1 MRETVKGVC
10 SLGKMSANS
19 AVIKFG
25 FSNHKQYICKST
37 SKRKHSATCKYC
49 NATLTE
55 VAGTTS
61 NFCRHLERNHRFLEY
76 KAGLEKD
83 VKQPTLQSFTQKVQ
97 IYSLHSPRQQ
107 AITEAIVK
115 DLTVG
120 SSLPLSFVENG
131 HFKHFLEIVDC
142 KYTPADRRLRSFLGV
157 TAHVCCKTK
166 DSYVLESYLLDCRR
180 FTGRHSGEQIAS
192 ALEEITEEYGI
203 SQKITYIITH
213 NAANMKCAFK
223 VHMPQQQSDDS
234 ESEEENLDDEHLW
247 EDMTSVEDTELPW
260 SSSER
265 LSCFAH
271 SLQLVVT
278 DGMKEVRAVSR
289 TIAKTSRFTTL
300 LHSSSQFKDKFEA
313 MFDTSKTVPAANN
326 TRWNN
331 TFKQV
336 QSLTALDHKAL
347 TEMCSKNY
355 EDVIFRSCEWNQLK
369 ELCSLL
375 APFSEATDLTEG
387 EKSVT
392 ISMVALRHEREK
404 PFDHKVYFLAIML
417 DPQFNTLTTDV
428 ENIMNTEEDA
438 TESGA
443 MNVHPP
449 SDSPPAKCPRLLSRY
464 KAQKKRNLTQDSS
477 IVTQIGKYFE
487 ATQDSDTDNALVFR
501 AKNRDRFS
509 HLHKLALKML
519 TVPASSAPVER
530 VFSRGGIKMRPHWS
544 RLGHK
549 MLQSLIHLK
558 CNQTLP

>member
-1 MRETVKGVC
+1 
-10 SLGKMSANS
+10 MSANS

-37 SKRKHSATCKYC
+37 SKRKHSANCKYC

-61 NFCRHLERNHRFLEY
+61 SFCRHLERKHKERFLEY

-97 IYSLHSPRQQ
+97 IYSLNSPRQQ

-115 DLTVG
+115 DLIVG
-120 SSLPLSFVENG
+120 CSLPLSFVENG

-142 KYTPADRRLRSFLGV
+142 KYTAVTRKTICEKWIPVMVKKVKETVLEKLDTQSSVSLTTDLWSDRRLRSFLGV

-166 DSYVLESYLLDCRR
+166 DSYALESYLLDWRC
-180 FTGRHSGEQIAS
+180 FTGRHSGERIAS
-192 ALEEITEEYGI
+192 AFEEITEEDGI
-203 SQKITYIITH
+203 RQKISYIITD

-260 SSSER
+260 SSVER

-271 SLQLVVT
+271 SLQLVVN
-278 DGMKEVRAVSR
+278 DGMKEVWAVSR

-326 TRWNN
+326 TGWNS

-347 TEMCSKNY
+347 TEVCSNNY
-355 EDVIFRSCEWNQLK
+355 EDVIFSSCEWNQLK
-369 ELCSLL
+369 ELCTVL
-375 APFSEATDLTEG
+375 APLSEATDLTKG

-392 ISMVALRHEREK
+392 ISMVVPTVLDLNTHLLKMEETRMQCRPLVKALRQSLMK
-404 PFDHKVYFLAIML
+404 
-417 DPQFNTLTTDV
+417 
-428 ENIMNTEEDA
+428 
-438 TESGA
+438 
-443 MNVHPP
+443 
-449 SDSPPAKCPRLLSRY
+449 
-464 KAQKKRNLTQDSS
+464 
-477 IVTQIGKYFE
+477 
-487 ATQDSDTDNALVFR
+487 
-501 AKNRDRFS
+501 RFS
-509 HLHKLALKML
+509 GIFTKTNMAKERNVPHLHKLALKVL

-530 VFSRGGIKMRPHWS
+530 VFSRGGIIMRPHRS

-549 MLQSLIHLK
+549 MLQSLMLLK
-558 CNQTLP
+558 CNQTLL